1 MEQGSIPEKWIGEM
15 VAVVDKQDQ
24 DAINGRLLEV
34 NDRGIAL
41 RVVYEFEA
49 KEGEA
54 EEGEPA
60 RLSFSTNFYPWA
72 TVRFMWKPDEA
83 ETQVLEESSDNTS

>member
-49 KEGEA
+49 

-60 RLSFSTNFYPWA
+60 RLSFSTNFYPRA
-72 TVRFMWKPDEA
+72 TVRFMWKPDED
-83 ETQVLEESSDNTS
+83 ETQVLEDGGPGCRSLSA